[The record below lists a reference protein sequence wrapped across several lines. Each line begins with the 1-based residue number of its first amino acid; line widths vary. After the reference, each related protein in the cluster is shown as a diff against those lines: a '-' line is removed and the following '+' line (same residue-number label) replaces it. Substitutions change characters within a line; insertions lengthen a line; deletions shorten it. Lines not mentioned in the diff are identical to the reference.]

1 VVVFTDGMANEGVTD
16 SAALVSEIRRRVDAL
31 RADCHFAADYAV
43 NIATLGTGGFLPQLV
58 YDVGR
63 AFSSDPF
70 YFLDDRSDD
79 SGAARGWERGKL
91 PPYGWTSRNYVICVC
106 FDTVGWAAGRASG
119 L

>member
-1 VVVFTDGMANEGVTD
+1 MWLRLYSRTFADSVVVFTDGMANEGVTD

-91 PPYGWTSRNYVICVC
+91 PPYGWTSKIM
-106 FDTVGWAAGRASG
+106 
-119 L
+119 